1 MFSGN
6 RDQALTGRR
15 RATALSV
22 SVAFHVLALGAL
34 LIFGSYRLV
43 EADAALRDIVFVVRP
58 MTWADARL
66 AVAKEPGTARD
77 AEEPAPL
84 RTAVVPEEAPP
95 AAPEPPPPP
104 VPIKE
109 EPLRLAAI
117 PAPPDPEP
125 ARQYAMKFVP
135 AEGLI
140 PSPFGPSAG
149 GSAYGWTGRGAGA
162 GRDSASGSGTPGT
175 GSAKEAPGP
184 AGGDAIRE
192 RVLGTETGPRL
203 VKMNK
208 PVYPKYARRMGR
220 EGKVVLSILLD
231 EAGRLIEAHVLEE
244 AGHGF
249 DEAALEAVRLWKFKP
264 AMETGTPVACR
275 ARMAIRFR
283 LDDNT

>member
-6 RDQALTGRR
+6 DGRTLTGRR

-22 SVAFHVLALGAL
+22 SVAFHALALGAL

-43 EADAALRDIVFVVRP
+43 EADAALMDVVFVVRP

-66 AVAKEPGTARD
+66 AVAKELDTARG

-84 RTAVVPEEAPP
+84 RTAVVPEEPQPP
-95 AAPEPPPPP
+95 APEPPPPP
-104 VPIKE
+104 VRPEDE

-117 PAPPDPEP
+117 PAPPDAEP
-125 ARQYAMKFVP
+125 YDPFSFGLP
-135 AEGLI
+135 AGSIL
-140 PSPFGPSAG
+140 SPFGLSAG
-149 GSAYGWTGRGAGA
+149 GSSYGWTVHESGA
-162 GRDSASGSGTPGT
+162 GRGSASGSGTPGT
-175 GSAKEAPGP
+175 GSAKGLPGP
-184 AGGDAIRE
+184 AGGDAVKE

-231 EAGRLIEAHVLEE
+231 EAGRLIEARVLEK

-264 AMETGTPVACR
+264 AMENGTPVACR